1 MEYIVQLYYA
11 KMVVQLEMS
20 KTLITILNC
29 DKSKYCS
36 TRQYRSMQCDVC
48 IPARW
53 RCAIN
58 MFFWRYK
65 IISIVTSEWIIFIL
79 RANNKR

>member
-29 DKSKYCS
+29 DKSKYYYIC
-36 TRQYRSMQCDVC
+36 QCRSVQCDVC

-58 MFFWRYK
+58 RYFWR
-65 IISIVTSEWIIFIL
+65 
-79 RANNKR
+79 